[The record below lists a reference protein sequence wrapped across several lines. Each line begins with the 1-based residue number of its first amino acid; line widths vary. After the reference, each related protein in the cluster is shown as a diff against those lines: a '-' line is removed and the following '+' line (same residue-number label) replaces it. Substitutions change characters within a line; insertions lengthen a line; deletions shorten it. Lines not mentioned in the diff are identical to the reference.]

1 MIVVFIPSLWFGN
14 VSASNLDSQSDQ
26 IIDEYNEESSE
37 PISQYGQEELFDEL
51 EPEYI
56 QDFDSETG
64 GLVLID
70 PTTGDVILKTQYY
83 DDFTE

>member
-1 MIVVFIPSLWFGN
+1 MIFVLIPSLWFGN

-26 IIDEYNEESSE
+26 IIEEYSEESSE
-37 PISQYGQEELFDEL
+37 SVSQYGQVESFEEL

-56 QDFDSETG
+56 QDIDPETG

-70 PTTGDVILKTQYY
+70 PTTGNVILKTQYF
-83 DDFTE
+83 DDYTE

>member
-1 MIVVFIPSLWFGN
+1 MIFVFIPSLWLEN
-14 VSASNLDSQSDQ
+14 VSASNLDSQSEQ
-26 IIDEYNEESSE
+26 TIDEYSESSE
-37 PISQYGQEELFDEL
+37 PVSQYGQEELFDEL

-70 PTTGDVILKTQYY
+70 PTTGNVILKTQHF
-83 DDFTE
+83 DDYTE

>member
-1 MIVVFIPSLWFGN
+1 MIFVFIPSLWLGN
-14 VSASNLDSQSDQ
+14 VLASNLDSQSDQ
-26 IIDEYNEESSE
+26 IIDEYSGESSE
-37 PISQYGQEELFDEL
+37 SVSSYGQVELFDEL

-56 QDFDSETG
+56 QDIDSETG

-70 PTTGDVILKTQYY
+70 PTTGNVILKTQYY